1 MLSFSFIHFI
11 HSAKGK
17 QPSPAF
23 SSILP
28 TKLLLFPLFCF
39 THIWALKGKSRSGL
53 VFLVLLVKKCQS
65 VRRYILLSCSTIY
78 IGTIMLLC
86 AALVFYT
93 LLLQL
98 STCNVK
104 SHIEL
109 HLEYTST
116 ILSILIQTACLV
128 RYT

>member
-1 MLSFSFIHFI
+1 MTRTSATTNLEASYFHF
-11 HSAKGK
+11 
-17 QPSPAF
+17 
-23 SSILP
+23 
-28 TKLLLFPLFCF
+28 FCF
-39 THIWALKGKSRSGL
+39 THIWALKGESRSGL
-53 VFLVLLVKKCQS
+53 VFLVFGFAGKEVSVSKKIYSLVM
-65 VRRYILLSCSTIY
+65 YHNIHWY
-78 IGTIMLLC
+78 HMLLC

-116 ILSILIQTACLV
+116 ILSSLVQTACLV
-128 RYT
+128 RYTYIILQFY